1 MKRNGV
7 GLIAVLLLLIFVV
20 ANKPAEQTKT
30 VAQPDIKTLMNRA
43 LAEEFTPGREILMDL
58 VEIPPNTALER
69 HWHPGE
75 EFHYYLEG
83 EVEVRIDGE
92 PTIVGKP
99 GTVGHVPYKKMHTAV
114 TGKKGAKVL
123 VVRVHTTGEPAR
135 YLEKDTTGKP

>member
-1 MKRNGV
+1 MKGI
-7 GLIAVLLLLIFVV
+7 GALTLTILLGIIVV
-20 ANKPAEQTKT
+20 ANQPADRTKT
-30 VAQPDIKTLMNRA
+30 VAQPDIKTLMKQA

-99 GTVGHVPYKKMHTAV
+99 GTVGHVPFKKLHTAV

-135 YLEKDTTGKP
+135 YLEKDTPRKP